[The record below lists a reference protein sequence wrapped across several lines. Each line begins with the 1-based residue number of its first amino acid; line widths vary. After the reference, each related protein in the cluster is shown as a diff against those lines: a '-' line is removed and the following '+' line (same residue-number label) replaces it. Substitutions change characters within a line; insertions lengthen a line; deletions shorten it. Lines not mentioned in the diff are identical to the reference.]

1 MKLRRMRLEGFGVA
15 VGEGVPDG
23 GTSPAA
29 AIAPLPAGPAGEAD
43 ALPGGS
49 SGVVLSPALHA
60 DSPATTD
67 APKAPRTAL
76 LPGEKNGTAEG
87 CFGTLSPMD

>member
-1 MKLRRMRLEGFGVA
+1 MRLEGFGVA
-15 VGEGVPDG
+15 VGAGVPDG